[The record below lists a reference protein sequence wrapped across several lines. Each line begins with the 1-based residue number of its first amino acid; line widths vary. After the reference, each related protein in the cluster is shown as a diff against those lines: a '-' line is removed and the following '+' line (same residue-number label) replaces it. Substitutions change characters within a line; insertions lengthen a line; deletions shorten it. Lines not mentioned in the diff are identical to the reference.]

1 MRAITQVD
9 YGNSD
14 RLRLDEVERP
24 VPGDAEVLVRVHAAG
39 IDRGTWHLMTGK
51 PYLSRLIFGLR
62 RLRPRWSTPGRDLA
76 GTIAEVGPD
85 VQGWSVGDEV
95 IGTADGSLAEF
106 AVVPVKRLARK
117 PAGVSFEEAAVLP
130 VSGLT
135 ALQAVRDAGRV
146 TSGNRVLV
154 IGASGGVGS
163 YAVQIAAAF
172 GADVVAVASG
182 RKAEWVRSLGA
193 QQVIDYTRD
202 DIGISTGPFDVIIDI
217 AGNREVSDL
226 RRLLSTRGT
235 LVIVG
240 GEGGGNLLGGIQR
253 QLGAILLSPFVKHRL
268 VGIIAKES
276 GDDLAVLRSMVEA
289 GTLRPTLDRTFALSE
304 AAKAMDYLTEG
315 QVRGKLAVSI

>member
-1 MRAITQVD
+1 MRAMTQYE
-9 YGNSD
+9 YGSSD
-14 RLRLDEVERP
+14 CLRLGEVDRP
-24 VPGDAEVLVRVHAAG
+24 VAKRDEVLVRVHAAG
-39 IDRGTWHLMTGK
+39 LDRGTWHLMTGT
-51 PYLSRLIFGLR
+51 PYVARLGLGLR
-62 RLRPRWSTPGRDLA
+62 RPRWPVPGRDLA
-76 GTIAEVGPD
+76 GVIAEVGPD
-85 VQGWSVGDEV
+85 VDAWSVGNEV
-95 IGTADGSLAEF
+95 IGTAGGSMAEY
-106 AVVPVKRLARK
+106 AVVPVKRLGRK

-182 RKAEWVRSLGA
+182 PKSEWVRSLGA
-193 QQVIDYTRD
+193 AQVIDYTRD
-202 DIGISTGPFDVIIDI
+202 DIDASAGPFDVILDI
-217 AGNREVSDL
+217 AGNREVSAL
-226 RRLLSTRGT
+226 RRLLTPRGT

-253 QLGAILLSPFVKHRL
+253 QLGAMLLSPFAKHRL

-276 GDDLAVLRSMVEA
+276 ADDLAVLRSMVEA
-289 GTLRPTLDRTFALSE
+289 GTLRPTLDRTFTLSE